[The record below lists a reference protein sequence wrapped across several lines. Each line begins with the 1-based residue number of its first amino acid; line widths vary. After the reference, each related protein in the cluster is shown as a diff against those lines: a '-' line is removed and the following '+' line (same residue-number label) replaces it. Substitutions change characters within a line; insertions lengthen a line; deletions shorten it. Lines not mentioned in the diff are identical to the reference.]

1 MHFDLV
7 EEFIN
12 GPGDNSSEILISRK
26 ILEKG
31 ILSFSVQIFRYH
43 SLPIT
48 TKHCIGFARA
58 RLPVGE
64 NSHIKAFGN
73 FTNGRHKLIEHFS
86 LRTLL
91 TKSIVK
97 FGL

>member
-31 ILSFSVQIFRYH
+31 ILSFGVQIFRYH

-48 TKHCIGFARA
+48 TKHRIGFA
-58 RLPVGE
+58 
-64 NSHIKAFGN
+64 
-73 FTNGRHKLIEHFS
+73 
-86 LRTLL
+86 
-91 TKSIVK
+91 
-97 FGL
+97 